1 MSIVITIVSN
11 IAVLVSHNI
20 IFFEFFMHMSHGV
33 NKKTP
38 SSASSHLHPPARF
51 SPGLLV
57 VLQEILYQ
65 PSFAEENKI
74 FPFSSLM
81 VGFDFAVLFMCIF
94 YDSFFYSFAIMK
106 YESRAVVV
114 FSDSEKTKFEVDT
127 TSVILSYLYRF
138 GNVKKE
144 LFRYC

>member
-20 IFFEFFMHMSHGV
+20 IFVEFFMPMSHGV

-65 PSFAEENKI
+65 PSFAVIRLFAKVNALPKKI
-74 FPFSSLM
+74 R
-81 VGFDFAVLFMCIF
+81 
-94 YDSFFYSFAIMK
+94 FFLLAH
-106 YESRAVVV
+106 
-114 FSDSEKTKFEVDT
+114 
-127 TSVILSYLYRF
+127 
-138 GNVKKE
+138 
-144 LFRYC
+144 